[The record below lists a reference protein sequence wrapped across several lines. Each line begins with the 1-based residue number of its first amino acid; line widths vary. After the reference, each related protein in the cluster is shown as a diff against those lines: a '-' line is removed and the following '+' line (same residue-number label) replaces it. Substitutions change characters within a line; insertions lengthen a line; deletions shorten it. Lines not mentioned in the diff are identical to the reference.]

1 MNPLKLQRILDTL
14 AGQCQTDLGHGLA
27 RKLRPVP
34 DRSDA
39 ERRLDRTEE
48 ALILLRSG
56 VPVPLALRLDVA
68 QLLVHAERGGTLDGA
83 ELAVLFQIAR
93 CTMQLRSQGKDW
105 PTQAAQLRHD
115 ASQLPDL
122 GLLAGLLADS
132 VDEEGRILDS
142 ASPLLAKLRAD
153 VLTLAARL
161 RKRIADLVKETD
173 EAGILQDEYFTLRDD
188 RYVLPVKSSDKRVLG
203 GIIHGSSQTGQTVYV
218 EPQEM
223 VEGNNHLALAYE
235 AVRREE
241 HRILQELSGLCGEQ
255 AEQFT
260 EAGQA
265 LATLDLTLA
274 FARLAEKLEANRP
287 TFTDDGSL
295 DVRKARH
302 PLLVLDGVRVVP
314 NDVAMQPPARW
325 LIISGPNG
333 GGKTVVLATL
343 GLAIEMARLGLHI
356 CAAHDSRV
364 PWFDSVH
371 VVLGDAQD
379 IERGLSTFEGHLR
392 AVQSALKAATSSAG
406 RVLVLLD
413 ELASGTE
420 PIAGSAL
427 ATAILESVSRNERAA
442 GAVTTHFEALKLLA
456 LREPAFVNAALEL
469 DTRTLTPTYQ
479 LKLGEVGSSNP
490 LALAERIG
498 LDPAIVQRAGQL
510 AGGGGSEVAQML
522 DRLSQD
528 RQLLHDRLAE
538 VEKQQLQ
545 LDRSRALLEDQR
557 RNEQVAA
564 ERRIEKAAAQAM
576 AELAAVQRDLDA
588 ARRALKSGEKHT
600 MDDAARTMT
609 QRQAEVQ
616 RMKER
621 AEQAKGGQV
630 QRLAIPEEGPV
641 VDSQVWHEGLGRV
654 MTVAA
659 IDTRAKRVRVRAGLL
674 ETWASPDDL
683 RRPLPTDPGY
693 KAPPKV
699 VAHKPQLPKQNTQ
712 SLQHQPQER
721 APLVILPLPG
731 SETQNPEHEE
741 TLALRSPEW
750 TCDLRGQRKE
760 EALEM
765 VDRLLDRAVVES
777 ARGICVVHG
786 LGTGALREAVRQHLK
801 KHPQVARFRAGIR
814 GEGGDGATLVWVKD

>member
-1 MNPLKLQRILDTL
+1 MNPLKLTRILETL
-14 AGQCQTDLGHGLA
+14 AGQCQTDLGSRRA
-27 RKLRPVP
+27 RDLQPAQDVQT
-34 DRSDA
+34 A
-39 ERRLDRTEE
+39 ELRLDHTQE
-48 ALILLRSG
+48 ALVLLRHAI
-56 VPVPLALRLDVA
+56 PVPLADRLDVGD
-68 QLLVHAERGGTLDGA
+68 LLAHARRGGVLDGQELAGLLKVARATVQIRRQAREWPREVVQLRELA
-83 ELAVLFQIAR
+83 EL
-93 CTMQLRSQGKDW
+93 
-105 PTQAAQLRHD
+105 
-115 ASQLPDL
+115 LPDL
-122 GLLAGLLADS
+122 GLLAGLLGDS
-132 VDEEGRILDS
+132 VDEEGRLLDS
-142 ASPLLAKLRAD
+142 ASPLLARLRAD
-153 VLTLAARL
+153 VLNLAARL
-161 RKRIADLVKETD
+161 RKRIADLVKESD
-173 EAGILQDEYFTLRDD
+173 EAGLLQDEYFTLRDD

-223 VEGNNHLALAYE
+223 VEGNNQLALAYD

-255 AEQFT
+255 ADLFT
-260 EAGQA
+260 DAGQA
-265 LATLDLTLA
+265 LAAFDLTLA
-274 FARLAEKLEANRP
+274 QARLAERLAAHRP
-287 TFTDDGSL
+287 TFTTDGAL
-295 DVRKARH
+295 DLRKAQH
-302 PLLVLDGVRVVP
+302 PRLVLDGVRVVA
-314 NDVAMQPPARW
+314 NDVAMKPPQRW

-343 GLAIEMARLGLHI
+343 GLAVEMARLGLHI
-356 CAAHDSRV
+356 CAAADSRV
-364 PWFDSVH
+364 PWFDAVH

-392 AVQSALKAATSSAG
+392 AVQAALRAALSTQG
-406 RVLVLLD
+406 RMLVLLD

-427 ATAILESVSRNERAA
+427 ATAILEAVGRNERAA

-456 LREPAFVNAALEL
+456 LRDESFANAALEL
-469 DTRTLTPTYQ
+469 DGRTLTPTYH

-522 DRLSQD
+522 DRLGQE
-528 RQLLHDRLAE
+528 RALLHDRLAE

-557 RNEQVAA
+557 RNEHIAA
-564 ERRIEKAAAQAM
+564 ERRIEKAATQAM

-588 ARRALKSGEKHT
+588 ARRALRGSDKQA
-600 MDDAARTMT
+600 MDEATRTMT

-616 RMKER
+616 RLKER
-621 AEQAKGGQV
+621 AELAKGGLP
-630 QRLAIPEEGPV
+630 QRQEIVEDALA

-654 MTVAA
+654 MTVTAVDA
-659 IDTRAKRVRVRAGLL
+659 RAKRVRVRAGLL
-674 ETWASPDDL
+674 ESWANPDEL
-683 RRPLPTDPGY
+683 RKPLPTDPGY
-693 KAPPKV
+693 KAPPKPLPP
-699 VAHKPQLPKQNTQ
+699 KPQP
-712 SLQHQPQER
+712 LQHHPVER
-721 APLVILPLPG
+721 PLPVMLPPLAG
-731 SETQNPEHEE
+731 TEPENPEHEE

-760 EALEM
+760 ESLEA
-765 VDRLLDRAVVES
+765 VDRMLDRAVMQG

-801 KHPQVARFRAGIR
+801 KHPQVERFRPGIR
-814 GEGGDGATLVWVKD
+814 GEGGDGATLVWVKE